1 MKSSGHSDGGKT
13 QVRRRAGRGALARER
28 DIYAAPPHRRD
39 ADGADVIVS
48 TELRKPKV
56 YLTAPST
63 VDRVDLPRFMGRWYE
78 MARLPYF
85 TERRCVDNVV
95 ADYRLGEDGMVHVS
109 NRCRYRDGRI
119 SEAKG
124 VARVLDYGRNA
135 RLQISFR
142 MLYGVYVFWDDYWI
156 IGLGADYDYAL
167 IGQPTKTRAWVLAR
181 DPLAKDALVDRWLSE
196 FGDKGFP
203 AASFL
208 RTRQDAAGLEA
219 TGDGDARAPG
229 LGEPPSSRS

>member
-1 MKSSGHSDGGKT
+1 MKSSGQSGEDKPRGRRQPGRSGR
-13 QVRRRAGRGALARER
+13 VREPVRER

-63 VDRVDLPRFMGRWYE
+63 VEQVDLPRFMGRWYE
-78 MARLPYF
+78 IARLPYF

-95 ADYRLGEDGMVHVS
+95 ADYRLGEDGMVYVS

-156 IGLGADYDYAL
+156 IALGADYDYAL

-181 DPLAKDALVDRWLSE
+181 DPLASDALVDSWLRE

-203 AASFL
+203 AANFL
-208 RTRQDAAGLEA
+208 RTRQDVAGLEA
-219 TGDGDARAPG
+219 MREPSGSHQ
-229 LGEPPSSRS
+229 GEK